1 MVLFYNISLHDNM
14 EDIWNWDLKLY
25 GMYSVKE
32 AYKLISN
39 FEDLA
44 DSPLYSHL
52 K

>member
-1 MVLFYNISLHDNM
+1 
-14 EDIWNWDLKLY
+14 
-25 GMYSVKE
+25 MYSVKE